1 MTLRNQALKGGFIM
15 VIRQGLGILLSLI
28 GVILITRVIGA
39 SQYGLFGAS
48 AGIII
53 FLYRL
58 GTLGLDVYLVRKT
71 TTPEPKEYNQVF
83 TILLGVSTILV
94 IAIIL
99 GQQIIAN
106 ALKLPDIAPILVLLS
121 FSIPLNLLNIPFM
134 IKLDRDLNFQRVAL
148 IELVSQISFYLA
160 AIPLAFQGA
169 GAWSPAIGLLT
180 QQGCMLA
187 LTFYSS
193 NLRLRLCWRKTL
205 VKEMFAYGI
214 SYSSSTWIWE
224 LRTLV
229 NPVIVGRFAG
239 AEAVAFVTLCIRLV
253 EMLAFAKGV
262 TWRLAMA
269 ALAKL
274 DNDRKR
280 LRESINEGMRLQAL
294 AVGIPMAAFSLV
306 APVFLTIVFGEKWS
320 PVLTIFPFIAV
331 SYLSNSVFNLHS
343 SVLYILGKNVEM
355 AAFHFVHVLLFIGSA
370 ILLVPKMGMIGYA
383 WSEIVALVSYLVIHF
398 YTEKEVGSLKYRGFI
413 IWYSI
418 CIAVIFIGMS
428 NIPYH
433 YFSSLLLLIPLV
445 SQEERKNLMG
455 YFHILKSG
463 N

>member
-15 VIRQGLGILLSLI
+15 VVRQGLGILLSLI

-58 GTLGLDVYLVRKT
+58 GNLGLDIYLVRKT
-71 TTPEPKEYNQVF
+71 TTPEQKEYNQVF
-83 TILLGVSTILV
+83 TILLGVSIFLV
-94 IAIIL
+94 TGIIL
-99 GQQIIAN
+99 GQNIIAN
-106 ALKLPDIAPILVLLS
+106 TLKLPDVAPILVVLS

-148 IELVSQISFYLA
+148 IELISQISFYLT

-193 NLRLRLCWRKTL
+193 NLRLRLCWRKAL
-205 VKEMFAYGI
+205 VKQMFAYGI

-239 AEAVAFVTLCIRLV
+239 AEAVAFVALCIRLV

-269 ALAKL
+269 SLAKL
-274 DNDRKR
+274 ENDKKR

-294 AVGIPMAAFSLV
+294 AVGIPMAVFSVL
-306 APVFLTIVFGEKWS
+306 APVLLTMVFGEKWN
-320 PVLTIFPFIAV
+320 PVLIIFPFIAI

-343 SVLYILGKNVEM
+343 SVLYLLGKNMKM

-370 ILLVPKMGMIGYA
+370 VLLVPKMGMIGYA
-383 WSEIVALVSYLVIHF
+383 WAEIVALVSYLLLHF
-398 YTEKEVGSLKYRGFI
+398 YTEIEVGSLKYTALVVWYLICAAVLFI
-413 IWYSI
+413 STTNVY
-418 CIAVIFIGMS
+418 
-428 NIPYH
+428 YR
-433 YFSSLLLLIPLV
+433 YFSSLLLLIPLI
-445 SQEERKNLMG
+445 SQRERQNLMG
-455 YFHILKSG
+455 YFRVFKSG